1 MSTQQIAERIERL
14 KPIDRRM
21 AEDFIEFLTN
31 RESKNVD
38 PPRFTWE
45 GGLEELKDEYTSVE
59 LQKKALEWM

>member
-21 AEDFIEFLTN
+21 AEDFIEFLSD
-31 RESKNVD
+31 RERKNVD
-38 PPRFTWE
+38 PPTFTWE